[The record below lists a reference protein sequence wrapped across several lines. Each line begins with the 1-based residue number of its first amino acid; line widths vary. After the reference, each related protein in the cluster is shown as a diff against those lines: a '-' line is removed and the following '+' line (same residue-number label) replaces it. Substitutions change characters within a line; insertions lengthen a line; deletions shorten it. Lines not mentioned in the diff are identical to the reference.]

1 MARRRQAEVVVSL
14 GWQVIDFI
22 ESLLVHG
29 PGDIEGDPIEID
41 DDFGAAIVRMY
52 RLDPKTGRR
61 RVRRYTLSRP
71 KGRAK
76 SELAAMLCIVEAL
89 GPARFHHWAVKGER
103 AWWGYEYEEGEPV
116 GVPVRSPLI
125 RCLATEEGQAGNT
138 YGVVVAML
146 QSGRIAELVPRID
159 AGDTRTYV
167 YGVNGSSPRGEIRPQ
182 SAGAASKDGGRE
194 TFAVADEV
202 HLYHTK
208 QLKTLYETVDR
219 NARKR
224 KAAEPWMLNTTT
236 AFLVGEGSVAEE
248 IFADGATP
256 SNVID
261 HVQGVARLEDLHLND
276 LRGPRQPE
284 WKALRDALAVAYGP
298 AASWMDLDGII
309 TEEFA
314 PKRKDKSLSA
324 RYFLN
329 VPQAQGTNHG
339 WLKDTPDAWLSCRD
353 ATLEPLPGEVT
364 YLGVD
369 GSLNRDSTSVGWVQR
384 AGDRFIVRQRSW
396 RPQDHGGR
404 IPYDEVKQFI
414 RDLCAAFDV
423 RTIAYDSRYFAES
436 ASELTDEGLPM
447 VEVPQSIERMTPI
460 CGRAAE
466 AVLGAE
472 VAHDGDSVLWAAVH
486 NAAKKANERGFTFS
500 KVKSGQLIDAW
511 IAVCLALS
519 EASADAADAG
529 AGVWSWV
536 AQ

>member
-261 HVQGVARLEDLHLND
+261 HVQGVARLEDLRLND